1 MDYISEAKCDNIRNL
16 VLAMISEDDIEHDPI
31 ELFLERN
38 KAINSVAILR
48 AYPGTHAPLRLR
60 RG

>member
-1 MDYISEAKCDNIRNL
+1 
-16 VLAMISEDDIEHDPI
+16 MISEDDIEHDPI